1 MTSLLDERQFAV
13 SCRWA
18 KLAIYHGPLLA
29 LQPFNDVLFNQ
40 PKPKQSMSQWIVA
53 EINKNDQPIDRLL
66 RWRLSRQKKRIIFTD
81 KKTCSS
87 FRFPPLRRRCR
98 PSKSRGRVPVFTSR
112 RRVPTWATCWP
123 GSTARR
129 SSSSRSNSSN
139 SNNNSNNN
147 SNSRDCCRRRRRSTF
162 WWCPVRR
169 RRTATRRWRRPTRT
183 APSPDPKVSPPN
195 VSVFLFFFF
204 LRVLTLSFPPTSFI
218 WPSMWRPATDALLSF
233 VFCAQWRKWTTTTTT
248 WMPSVTTTAAARG
261 ATARRRRCRPRPAA
275 PKSSKTVRIDS
286 SLYFSLFYS
295 TLKPS

>member
-1 MTSLLDERQFAV
+1 MTSV
-13 SCRWA
+13 TT
-18 KLAIYHGPLLA
+18 
-29 LQPFNDVLFNQ
+29 
-40 PKPKQSMSQWIVA
+40 
-53 EINKNDQPIDRLL
+53 
-66 RWRLSRQKKRIIFTD
+66 KKRIIFTD

-195 VSVFLFFFF
+195 VSVFIFFFF
-204 LRVLTLSFPPTSFI
+204 ACSLTFFSPHLLHLTIDVEAGNWCASLRS
-218 WPSMWRPATDALLSF
+218 SF

-248 WMPSVTTTAAARG
+248 WTPSVTTTAAARG